1 MFSLAALSMIGMPPV
16 CGFVSKWYLING
28 AMQAHQVIILCA
40 LLGSTI
46 LNAGYFTPIIYRAF
60 FMAPSPAVDYD
71 HCAEAPMTMVIPLTI
86 TAVISVLLGFFPQIF
101 FSFINV
107 FTKFGG

>member
-1 MFSLAALSMIGMPPV
+1 
-16 CGFVSKWYLING
+16 
-28 AMQAHQVIILCA
+28 
-40 LLGSTI
+40 
-46 LNAGYFTPIIYRAF
+46 
-60 FMAPSPAVDYD
+60 
-71 HCAEAPMTMVIPLTI
+71 MTMVIPLTI

>member
-1 MFSLAALSMIGMPPV
+1 MPPV

-28 AMQAHQVIILCA
+28 AMQAHQIILLCA

-60 FMAPSPAVDYD
+60 FMPPSPEVDFEHYS
-71 HCAEAPMTMVIPLTI
+71 EPSMTMVIPLTI
-86 TAVISVLLGFFPQIF
+86 TACISVTLGFFPQIF
-101 FSFINV
+101 FAFINI